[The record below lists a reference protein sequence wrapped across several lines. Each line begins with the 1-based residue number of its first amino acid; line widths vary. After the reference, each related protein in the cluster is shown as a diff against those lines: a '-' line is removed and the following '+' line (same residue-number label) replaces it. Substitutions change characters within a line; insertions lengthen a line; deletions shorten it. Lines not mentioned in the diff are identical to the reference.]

1 MSVWDTFSASF
12 HLVQEKLEQ
21 VLEDPSAEEDE
32 QVRVGDPGRGRGLR
46 SGEFGAVK
54 VCPNY

>member
-21 VLEDPSAEEDE
+21 VLEDTSSTEREEE
-32 QVRVGDPGRGRGLR
+32 KEVRRR
-46 SGEFGAVK
+46 VK
-54 VCPNY
+54 IATFTCIL